1 MLLYA
6 KKWLIWRFLKIY
18 ILSKLILQS
27 SENSPIKHQQ
37 GGIVQDSYSDE
48 IFLKNFEKKNCIKKI
63 RFY

>member
-18 ILSKLILQS
+18 FLSKLISQS
-27 SENSPIKHQQ
+27 SENSPIKHQ

-48 IFLKNFEKKNCIKKI
+48 IFL
-63 RFY
+63 